1 VPIRIY
7 ALAKDLKI
15 DSKELVDLCVKAGIQ
30 GKGSALA
37 SLDDDEVVK
46 LKAYLAAP
54 GRRPGARSSP
64 SDLTPLPP
72 QPPSGPIQGMPTR
85 PRVIPVLPATSK
97 ESPAAK
103 TELPEKAGSAVLAA
117 TTPAAESTATEVD
130 QATTTGTG
138 ASVESTDEPATVD
151 VASASLATVATE
163 QDASVA
169 ATETAIAPPTV
180 RQPEADVAA
189 SAAASVS
196 APERSKAAPTATP
209 SSATIASG
217 KPVQA
222 TKTTAGKVAAGS
234 SPAGASAPSS
244 TSASSTTAGRPAA
257 NAPPTVSAAMPGSPE
272 RSAASSA
279 PTPSAPAANAPVSNA
294 PTPGTPT
301 RPGQDQPG
309 FNRQDYIPPTGMTG
323 RIRILENRGGGKKP
337 SGDQGDGAKTP
348 PLRRREPVIN
358 LAKLPDVKQPTPTA
372 RSNEPP
378 TQKPEIRLPK
388 DAIRGAKAGAR
399 PPLEHLTS
407 KADQR
412 KPRPGERPGPGGG
425 PGAGG
430 PRGPQP
436 PAPAD
441 AASGKP
447 GPRGRKHKDDQVGE
461 GVEAEKDLAGMA
473 SARADRKKTS
483 KLRPPDKT
491 TRPGEDD
498 DDSLARRRARR
509 LTRRSI
515 GVSTAAPRK
524 GKVGVEIPCTVR
536 EFSEATGVGSGQ
548 ILKAMLGMGMP
559 VNINATLNQEQ
570 VELLAAEMG
579 LDIELKQQETLEESL
594 ITKLSQD
601 ADDPDT
607 LQPRP
612 PVVTFLGHVDHG
624 KTSLLDRLIGINV
637 ASGEAGGITQHIRAY
652 EISKNG
658 RKIAFVDTPGHEA
671 FTEMRARGANV
682 TDIAVLV
689 VAADDGVMPQT
700 EEAISHAKAAGV
712 PIVVALNK
720 MDLPGAKA
728 DRVLQQLAALG
739 LMPSEWSGDVE
750 VIRCSAHTGQGL
762 DDLLETLLVTADLHE
777 YKANPD
783 RDAMG
788 VCLEAEQ
795 EPGRGVIAKVMVKN
809 GTLKLGD
816 IIVCGSAH
824 GRVKAMY
831 DTLKP
836 DVRLKKA
843 GPSTPVNLTGL
854 DAAPQAG
861 DAFHVLRDIAQARE
875 IAANRAVHQRQT
887 ALAGTARVSFEQFQQ
902 LITEGRLGEK
912 HEVVTLN
919 LILRADV
926 RGSIEAIQKELSKFS
941 HPEVQIKLLQAAVG
955 GITVADVT
963 LASASNA
970 VVIGF
975 NVIPDDAAR
984 TLADERQVEIRRYDI
999 IYKVTDDIK
1008 AMIEGKLKPEERVV
1022 ELGQAI
1028 VKQTFVIS
1036 RVGTVAG
1043 CYVARGTIERGC
1055 RVRVFRDGRTIG
1067 EYAIDSLK
1075 REKDDAKEVSRG
1087 MECGIRL
1094 VGFNDVK
1101 KDDVFEAYKV
1111 EEVARTL

>member
-97 ESPAAK
+97 ESQAAK
-103 TELPEKAGSAVLAA
+103 AEAVDKSAATVSQAVETPVVEPTATEAASTGAISGSTDESSPDISAEVSAETTAPASDSLTAMAAAESVVVAKAESQAVGVQPAEPQTTADVVASHSVADRPKAGSPTPGGTSVGSKPSLAGKTASTKTGAAGGSTSPISSPTAPSPTTAAA
-117 TTPAAESTATEVD
+117 TGKAAPDRPPA
-130 QATTTGTG
+130 
-138 ASVESTDEPATVD
+138 
-151 VASASLATVATE
+151 
-163 QDASVA
+163 
-169 ATETAIAPPTV
+169 
-180 RQPEADVAA
+180 VAA
-189 SAAASVS
+189 SASPS
-196 APERSKAAPTATP
+196 AEK
-209 SSATIASG
+209 
-217 KPVQA
+217 
-222 TKTTAGKVAAGS
+222 
-234 SPAGASAPSS
+234 
-244 TSASSTTAGRPAA
+244 
-257 NAPPTVSAAMPGSPE
+257 
-272 RSAASSA
+272 
-279 PTPSAPAANAPVSNA
+279 PTPLTPPAS
-294 PTPGTPT
+294 TPGAPT

-309 FNRQDYIPPTGMTG
+309 FNRQDYIPPAGMTG
-323 RIRILENRGGGKKP
+323 RIRILENRGGKKP
-337 SGDQGDGAKTP
+337 GGDSGDGAKTP

-388 DAIRGAKAGAR
+388 DAIRGAKAGTR

-430 PRGPQP
+430 GPRGPQP
-436 PAPAD
+436 ASPAD
-441 AASGKP
+441 ALAGKAA

-491 TRPGEDD
+491 TRAGEDD

-536 EFSEATGVGSGQ
+536 AFSEATGVGSGQ

-559 VNINATLNQEQ
+559 VNINASLNQEQ

-601 ADDPDT
+601 ADDPSS
-607 LQPRP
+607 LQTRP

-624 KTSLLDRLIGINV
+624 KTSLLDRLIGIDV

-720 MDLPGAKA
+720 MDLPGAKP

-777 YKANPD
+777 YTANPD

-875 IAANRAVHQRQT
+875 IAANRAVQQRQT
-887 ALAGTARVSFEQFQQ
+887 TLAGTARVSFEQFQQ

-1008 AMIEGKLKPEERVV
+1008 AIIEGKLKPEERVV